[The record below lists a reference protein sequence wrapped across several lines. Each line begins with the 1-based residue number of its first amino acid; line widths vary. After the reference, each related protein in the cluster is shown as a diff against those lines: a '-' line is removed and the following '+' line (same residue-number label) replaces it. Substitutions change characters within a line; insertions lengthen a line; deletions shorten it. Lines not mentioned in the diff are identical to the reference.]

1 MQCLL
6 VVLMIPMIDT
16 ISLIS
21 VKTQVVLHSLELR
34 LLQSVLQC
42 CSAGLCLYCSAAVL
56 ASVCTYL
63 SNDVSCW
70 SSQGTEKVCSCQA
83 ECQTSHH
90 INNVSMC

>member
-34 LLQSVLQC
+34 PAAVR
-42 CSAGLCLYCSAAVL
+42 AAVL

-70 SSQGTEKVCSCQA
+70 SSQGTEKVCSSQA

>member
-34 LLQSVLQC
+34 PAAVR
-42 CSAGLCLYCSAAVL
+42 AAVL